1 MTTTLTSK
9 GQVTLPKK
17 FRDYL
22 GLGPGSAVD
31 FSLDP
36 HGKVIVSAAD
46 HSDLHSQSGKRRF
59 DVLRG
64 SLSSCKSTDALMNLL
79 RNYDLDDEDPGLS

>member
-22 GLGPGSAVD
+22 GLQPGARVG
-31 FSLDP
+31 FALGA
-36 HGKVIVSAAD
+36 HGEVIVTPAEAPAGGR
-46 HSDLHSQSGKRRF
+46 GKRRF
-59 DVLRG
+59 AALRG
-64 SLSSCKSTDALMNLL
+64 TLATGKTTDALMALL
-79 RNYDLDDEDPGLS
+79 RGYDEDGADPGLK